1 MTALSPAD
9 LAYLDQMVTAAGRDV
24 DRFVAEARQR
34 IADDGPEMAAGAM
47 AARLMED
54 SGGEAW
60 YLTAW
65 AAQAI
70 VRLAQTEEDR

>member
-9 LAYLDQMVTAAGRDV
+9 LAYLDQMVTAATRDV
-24 DRFVAEARQR
+24 AEFVVEARQR
-34 IADDGPEMAAGAM
+34 ISDDGPEMAAGAM
-47 AARLMED
+47 AARLMEA

-70 VRLAQTEEDR
+70 VRLAQTEEGK

>member
-24 DRFVAEARQR
+24 GRFVAEARQR
-34 IADDGPEMAAGAM
+34 IAEDGPEMAAAAM
-47 AARLMED
+47 AARLMEAT
-54 SGGEAW
+54 SGEPW

-70 VRLAQTEEDR
+70 VRLAQTEEDQ